1 MRISGSGNPPG
12 IEAGGQSNAP
22 HPASPAK
29 GTENAQTTDL
39 LAISEAAGAM
49 SSRGDRVQQLRLQFE
64 SGSYSESSAGIAQ
77 QLISGALNRGA

>member
-12 IEAGGQSNAP
+12 VEAGGTSNAP
-22 HPASPAK
+22 HPASAK
-29 GTENAQTTDL
+29 GTENTQTTDQ
-39 LAISEAAGAM
+39 LAISEAAGAL

-77 QLISGALNRGA
+77 HLISGALNRGA